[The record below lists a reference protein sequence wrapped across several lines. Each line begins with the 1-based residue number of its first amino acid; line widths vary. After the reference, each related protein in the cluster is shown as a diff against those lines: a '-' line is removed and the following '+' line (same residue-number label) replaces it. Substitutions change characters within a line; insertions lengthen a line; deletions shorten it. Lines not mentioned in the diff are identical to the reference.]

1 MLICFLSLFR
11 KKENIQPVLHLFQ
24 GIWWLFSKYVF
35 FLLFHS
41 TVCSLYRRDQ
51 EVCKEILNNLLPIAV
66 GLAQFDEHAEEAR
79 NAKGQFLTVVGAF
92 WYVI

>member
-1 MLICFLSLFR
+1 MFFLSF
-11 KKENIQPVLHLFQ
+11 
-24 GIWWLFSKYVF
+24 
-35 FLLFHS
+35 FHS

-51 EVCKEILNNLLPIAV
+51 EVCKVILNNLLPIAV
-66 GLAQFDEHAEEAR
+66 GLAQLDEHAEETG

>member
-11 KKENIQPVLHLFQ
+11 KKETIQHVLHLFQ
-24 GIWWLFSKYVF
+24 EIWWFFQDFFSF
-35 FLLFHS
+35 FLYS

-51 EVCKEILNNLLPIAV
+51 EVCKVILNNLLPVAV
-66 GLAQFDEHAEEAR
+66 GLAQFDEHAAEEAGS
-79 NAKGQFLTVVGAF
+79 AKGQFLTVVEAF

>member
-11 KKENIQPVLHLFQ
+11 KKETIQHVLHLFQ
-24 GIWWLFSKYVF
+24 GIWWLFQDVF
-35 FLLFHS
+35 SFFHS

-51 EVCKEILNNLLPIAV
+51 EVCKVILNNLLPIAV
-66 GLAQFDEHAEEAR
+66 GLAQFDEHTEETG